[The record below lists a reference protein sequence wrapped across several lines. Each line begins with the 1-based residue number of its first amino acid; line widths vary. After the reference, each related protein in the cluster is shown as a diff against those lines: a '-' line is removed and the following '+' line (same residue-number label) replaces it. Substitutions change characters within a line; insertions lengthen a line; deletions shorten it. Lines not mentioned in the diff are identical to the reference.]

1 MKGSDKMGK
10 TVKKIPDSVIM
21 NRPAL
26 TPESEDNE
34 MIALAMKQ
42 AKKQLADGTASSQL
56 VTHFVQR
63 GSPEARLRQ
72 EKLRKEIE
80 LIEAK
85 TKALASAEHIE
96 NLFQNAIKAFKGYR
110 GQDDEDEYEDE

>member
-1 MKGSDKMGK
+1 MGK

-26 TPESEDNE
+26 TPEAEDNE
-34 MIALAMKQ
+34 LIALAMKQ
-42 AKKQLADGTASSQL
+42 ARKQLADGTASSQL
-56 VTHFVQR
+56 VHHFVQR
-63 GSPEARLRQ
+63 GSPTARLQQ

-80 LIEAK
+80 LIDAK
-85 TKALASAEHIE
+85 RKALESSD
-96 NLFQNAIKAFKGYR
+96 NLNQLFEKAIAAFKGYR